1 MTKNINRAKAGP
13 ESPRASGRCPD
24 KIHEPS
30 DFCAEAGSG
39 ELAQDEGFDQGHG
52 HDHEHNHD
60 HDHAPRQN
68 DRILVLRPHS
78 GVSGDIMVTGL
89 AQVAGLGQADLD
101 GLLTDLGLGALIGKV
116 FLGPRLLGGISGFGL
131 KVELEPEPQHRTL
144 NDIKNFL
151 AKANLT
157 EGARDLAL
165 STFVI
170 LAQAEGRV
178 HDLAPEQVRFH
189 EVGAIDSLLD
199 IGLAAAIFDR
209 LKPDLFVCGPLP
221 ICDGTIECAHGLLPS
236 PAPAVS
242 ILLEGVMVR
251 GLNSHGETVTPTGLA
266 LLKSFG
272 AKFGP
277 WPLLTIERQA
287 LVFGTR
293 VLPNVANG
301 ALFALGKR
309 PA

>member
-1 MTKNINRAKAGP
+1 MEGLDDQDGAAL
-13 ESPRASGRCPD
+13 
-24 KIHEPS
+24 
-30 DFCAEAGSG
+30 
-39 ELAQDEGFDQGHG
+39 LAQGNHFGQGHG
-52 HDHEHNHD
+52 HDHENDHD
-60 HDHAPRQN
+60 HDHAPCQN
-68 DRILVLRPHS
+68 RRVLVLRPHS

-89 AQVAGLGQADLD
+89 AQVSGLGQKDLD
-101 GLLTDLGLGALIGKV
+101 GLLADLGLGALRGRV
-116 FLGPRLLGGISGFGL
+116 FLEPRALGGITGFGL
-131 KVELEPEPQHRTL
+131 RVELEPEREHRTL
-144 NDIKNFL
+144 NDIKDFL
-151 AKANLT
+151 NKANLT
-157 EGARDLAL
+157 DRARALAL
-165 STFVI
+165 STFAI

-178 HDLAPEQVRFH
+178 HGLPPDQVHFH

-209 LKPDLFVCGPLP
+209 LNPDLFVCGPLP

-251 GLNSHGETVTPTGLA
+251 GINSVGETVTPTGLA

-277 WPLLTIERQA
+277 WPLLTVERQA

-301 ALFALGKR
+301 ALFALGQTPR
-309 PA
+309 